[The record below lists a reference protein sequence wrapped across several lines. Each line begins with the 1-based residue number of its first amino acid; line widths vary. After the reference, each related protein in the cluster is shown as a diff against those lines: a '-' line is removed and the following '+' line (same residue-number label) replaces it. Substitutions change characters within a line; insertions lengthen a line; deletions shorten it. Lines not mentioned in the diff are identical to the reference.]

1 MRSMKFVSAP
11 LAAGAL
17 IVGGCGDDSSAE
29 KGASNTT
36 GNAVD
41 RAFVADMLPHHRSA
55 VQMATI
61 AKARGD
67 SAFVTLSAD
76 EIVRTQNLRDR
87 HERDA
92 DMNLSAAGVAKGS
105 LGVPEKNITGMDGDV
120 ASLNTA
126 KPFDRAFLR
135 MMIPHHEGALVM
147 AKAELAK
154 GRDKS

>member
-1 MRSMKFVSAP
+1 MILEPLVADHERKLGAQHPIGEHPMRSMKFVFVL

-67 SAFVTLSAD
+67 SAFVTQLAD
-76 EIVRTQNLRDR
+76 EIVRTQNR
-87 HERDA
+87 EIA
-92 DMNLSAAGVAKGS
+92 TSAT
-105 LGVPEKNITGMDGDV
+105 PT
-120 ASLNTA
+120 
-126 KPFDRAFLR
+126 
-135 MMIPHHEGALVM
+135 
-147 AKAELAK
+147 
-154 GRDKS
+154 